1 VDETFGHNR
10 FGWVEV
16 LRPRSPVDPAPFESD
31 VMFVLTAL
39 LVFVIVL
46 IAELPDKTM
55 FASLMLG
62 TRFAARWVF
71 IGAAAAFTVHVII
84 AVTAG
89 SLLALLPHRLLE
101 GIIAA
106 LFLFGAGFMLHAS
119 RSTEKDEEE
128 DVSTGSSTS
137 AGAGI
142 ASSFLVIFIGEWGD
156 ITQIA
161 TANLAA
167 KYHDPLAVGVG
178 AALGLWAAALLAI
191 TAGRTLLKY
200 LSVVLLH
207 RIGALIFA
215 ALALYSI
222 VEVIRG

>member
-1 VDETFGHNR
+1 
-10 FGWVEV
+10 
-16 LRPRSPVDPAPFESD
+16 
-31 VMFVLTAL
+31 MFILTAL
-39 LVFVIVL
+39 LVYLIVL

-62 TRFAARWVF
+62 TRFAGRWVF
-71 IGAAAAFTVHVII
+71 LGAAAAFTLHVVI

-89 SLLALLPHRLLE
+89 SLLGLLPHRLLE
-101 GIIAA
+101 AIVAG
-106 LFLFGAGFMLHAS
+106 LFLVGAAVMLHAS
-119 RSTEKDEEE
+119 RTPEEDEEE
-128 DVSTGSSTS
+128 AVSKRAGTS
-137 AGAGI
+137 AWAGVV
-142 ASSFLVIFIGEWGD
+142 SSFLVIFIGEWGD

-178 AALGLWAAALLAI
+178 ATLGLWTAALLAI

-207 RIGALIFA
+207 RIGAAIFT
-215 ALALYSI
+215 ALAIYSL
-222 VEVIRG
+222 VEAIRA

>member
-1 VDETFGHNR
+1 
-10 FGWVEV
+10 
-16 LRPRSPVDPAPFESD
+16 
-31 VMFVLTAL
+31 MFVLTAL

-71 IGAAAAFTVHVII
+71 IGAATAFTVHVVI

-89 SLLALLPHRLLE
+89 SLLGLLPHRVLE
-101 GIIAA
+101 VIVAA
-106 LFLFGAGFMLHAS
+106 LFLLGAAFMLHAS
-119 RSTEKDEEE
+119 RTPEEDEEAA
-128 DVSTGSSTS
+128 VNRRTGTS
-137 AGAGI
+137 AWAGVV
-142 ASSFLVIFIGEWGD
+142 SSFLVIFIGEWGD

-207 RIGALIFA
+207 RIGAAIFT
-215 ALALYSI
+215 ALAVYSI
-222 VEVIRG
+222 VEAVRG